1 MITMSLEE
9 LAKQL
14 ELMDDEEV
22 IYCYVDGENIVASFT
37 TRADITISILTPYEK
52 RQLEQG
58 NFSQDD
64 ITRKYFE
71 LKQIANFKTE

>member
-1 MITMSLEE
+1 MSLDE
-9 LAKQL
+9 LAKKL

-22 IYCYVDGENIVASFT
+22 IYCYVEGDNIVASFS
-37 TRADITISILTPYEK
+37 TRENITVNVLTPYEK

-71 LKQIANFKTE
+71 LKKIANFKPE

>member
-1 MITMSLEE
+1 
-9 LAKQL
+9 
-14 ELMDDEEV
+14 MDNEEV
-22 IYCYVDGENIVASFT
+22 IYCYVEGDNIVASFS
-37 TRADITISILTPYEK
+37 TRENITVNVLTPYEK

-71 LKQIANFKTE
+71 LKKIANFKPE